1 MNFLALRFGEEI
13 LKGKLREKME
23 QNIQYFNSEEA
34 ARILNVNVSS
44 IKRWTEDGTLECV
57 KTAGGHRKFTMQHLA
72 KFLEQ
77 HKTKTSRANLFPIES
92 EQDLEINTRILK
104 ADFPFLIDYVSEQ
117 SRLCQRDR
125 VLRVF
130 NGLYL
135 AQHPLYEIYDQLVT
149 PVLQMTGDLWA
160 QGKLS
165 IIEEH
170 FSTQTIRDC
179 LIRLQG
185 IIQIPSEKVGT
196 AFCLIMS
203 QELHD
208 VAIKMVDHVLELKGY
223 KVLFSGQMTP
233 SMKIEKIFELYHPD
247 RVYISSTLV
256 TDVNLVQ
263 AEFDK
268 ICYIAQA
275 HGARVFVGGQG
286 FNQIDFSHPAVEK
299 RLNAF
304 EDVYLN

>member
-1 MNFLALRFGEEI
+1 
-13 LKGKLREKME
+13 ME
-23 QNIQYFNSEEA
+23 QSIQYFNSEEA

-72 KFLEQ
+72 KFLER
-77 HKTKTSRANLFPIES
+77 HKTKTVRANLFPIES
-92 EQDLEINTRILK
+92 DADLEINTRILK
-104 ADFPFLIDYVSEQ
+104 ADFEFLIDYVSEQ
-117 SRLCQRDR
+117 SRMCNRDR

-135 AQHPLYEIYDQLVT
+135 AQHPLHEIYDRLVA
-149 PVLQMTGDLWA
+149 PVLQKNGNLWE
-160 QGKLS
+160 QGEIS

-185 IIQIPSEKVGT
+185 IIQVPLEKIGT

-208 VAIKMVDHVLELKGY
+208 IAIKMVDHILELKGY
-223 KVLFSGQMTP
+223 KILFSGQMTP
-233 SMKIEKIFELYHPD
+233 SMKIEKIFELYQPD
-247 RVYISSTLV
+247 WVCISSTIV
-256 TDVNLVQ
+256 TDVNLTQ

-268 ICYIAQA
+268 ICYVAQA
-275 HGARVFVGGQG
+275 HHARVIVGGLG
-286 FNQIDFSHPAVEK
+286 FDKIDFSHPAVDK
-299 RLNAF
+299 RLYTF
-304 EDVYLN
+304 EELFSS

>member
-1 MNFLALRFGEEI
+1 
-13 LKGKLREKME
+13 ME
-23 QNIQYFNSEEA
+23 QSIQYFNSEEA

-77 HKTKTSRANLFPIES
+77 HKTKTTRANLFPIES
-92 EQDLEINTRILK
+92 NEDLEINTRILK
-104 ADFPFLIDYVSEQ
+104 ADFDFLIDYVSEQ
-117 SRLCQRDR
+117 SRICNRDR
-125 VLRVF
+125 VHRVF
-130 NGLYL
+130 SGLYL

-149 PVLQMTGDLWA
+149 PVLHRNGELWMNG
-160 QGKLS
+160 Q
-165 IIEEH
+165 INVIEEH

-179 LIRLQG
+179 LVRLQG
-185 IIQIPSEKVGT
+185 IIQLPSEKIGT

-203 QELHD
+203 HELHD

-223 KVLFSGQMTP
+223 KILFSGQMTP
-233 SMKIEKIFELYHPD
+233 SIKIERIFDIYQPD
-247 RVYISSTLV
+247 RVYISSTIV

-268 ICYIAQA
+268 ICYVAQA
-275 HGARVFVGGQG
+275 HNAQVFVGGQG
-286 FNQIDFSHPAVEK
+286 FDVIDFSHPAVEK
-299 RLNAF
+299 RMHSF
-304 EDVYLN
+304 EELFLD

>member
-1 MNFLALRFGEEI
+1 
-13 LKGKLREKME
+13 ME

-44 IKRWTEDGTLECV
+44 IKRWTEDGTLECI

-72 KFLEQ
+72 KFLEE

-92 EQDLEINTRILK
+92 DQDLEINTRILK
-104 ADFPFLIDYVSEQ
+104 ADFEFLVNYILEQ
-117 SRLCQRDR
+117 SRLCHRER

-135 AQHPLYEIYDQLVT
+135 AQHPLHKIYDCLVT
-149 PVLQMTGDLWA
+149 PALQRNGDLWER
-160 QGKLS
+160 GEIS
-165 IIEEH
+165 TIEEH

-185 IIQIPSEKVGT
+185 IIQIPSEKIGI

-208 VAIKMVDHVLELKGY
+208 IALKMVDHVLELKGY
-223 KVLFSGQMTP
+223 KILFSGQMTP
-233 SMKIEKIFELYHPD
+233 SMKIEKIFEIYQPD
-247 RVYISSTLV
+247 RVYISSTIAN
-256 TDVNLVQ
+256 DVNLAQ

-275 HGARVFVGGQG
+275 HNVRVFVGGLG
-286 FNQIDFSHPAVEK
+286 FEAIDFSHPGTER
-299 RLNAF
+299 RLYTF
-304 EDVYLN
+304 EDVFLS

>member
-1 MNFLALRFGEEI
+1 
-13 LKGKLREKME
+13 ME

-72 KFLEQ
+72 KFLEE

-92 EQDLEINTRILK
+92 DQDLEINTRILK
-104 ADFPFLIDYVSEQ
+104 ADFPFLIDYVSVQ
-117 SRLCQRDR
+117 SRLCNKDR

-135 AQHPLYEIYDQLVT
+135 AQHPLHEIYDQLVT
-149 PVLQMTGDLWA
+149 PVLHRNGDLWER
-160 QGKLS
+160 GELS

-185 IIQIPSEKVGT
+185 IIQIPSEKIGT

-203 QELHD
+203 HELHD
-208 VAIKMVDHVLELKGY
+208 IALKMVDHVLELKGY
-223 KVLFSGQMTP
+223 KILFSGQMTP
-233 SMKIEKIFELYHPD
+233 SMKIEKIFEIYQPD
-247 RVYISSTLV
+247 RVYISSTIAS
-256 TDVNLVQ
+256 DVNLAQ

-275 HGARVFVGGQG
+275 HDVGVFVGGQG
-286 FNQIDFSHPAVEK
+286 FGQIDFSHPAVEK
-299 RLNAF
+299 RLYKF
-304 EDVYLN
+304 EEVFLC

>member
-1 MNFLALRFGEEI
+1 V
-13 LKGKLREKME
+13 E

-44 IKRWTEDGTLECV
+44 IKRWTEDETLECI

-72 KFLEQ
+72 KFLEE

-92 EQDLEINTRILK
+92 ETDLEINTRILK
-104 ADFPFLIDYVSEQ
+104 ADFEFLIEYVLEH
-117 SRLCQRDR
+117 SRLCHRDR

-135 AQHPLYEIYDQLVT
+135 AQHPLNEIYDQLVT
-149 PVLQMTGDLWA
+149 PALRRNGDLWER
-160 QGKLS
+160 GEIS

-185 IIQIPSEKVGT
+185 IIQLPSEKIGT

-208 VAIKMVDHVLELKGY
+208 LAIKMVDHILELKGY
-223 KVLFSGQMTP
+223 QIFYSGQMTP
-233 SMKIEKIFELYHPD
+233 SMKIEKIFEVYKPD
-247 RVYISSTLV
+247 RVYISSTMAS
-256 TDVNLVQ
+256 DVNLAQ

-275 HGARVFVGGQG
+275 HNARVFVGGQG
-286 FNQIDFSHPAVEK
+286 FDQLDFSHSAVER
-299 RLNAF
+299 RLGAF
-304 EDVYLN
+304 EEVFLS

>member
-1 MNFLALRFGEEI
+1 MN
-13 LKGKLREKME
+13 
-23 QNIQYFNSEEA
+23 QTIQYFNSEEA

-57 KTAGGHRKFTMQHLA
+57 KTAGGHRKFTMQQLA
-72 KFLEQ
+72 KFLKE
-77 HKTKTSRANLFPIES
+77 HKTKTERANLFPIES
-92 EQDLEINTRILK
+92 DEDLEINTRILK
-104 ADFPFLIDYVSEQ
+104 GDFEFLVDYVSEQ
-117 SRLCQRDR
+117 SRLCNRDR

-135 AQHPLYEIYDQLVT
+135 AQHTLHEIYDRMVT
-149 PVLQMTGDLWA
+149 PALHSNGDLWE
-160 QGKLS
+160 QGG
-165 IIEEH
+165 ITVIEEH

-185 IIQIPSEKVGT
+185 IIQMPAEKLGT

-223 KVLFSGQMTP
+223 KILFSGQMTP
-233 SMKIEKIFELYHPD
+233 SMKIETIFEIYQPD
-247 RVYISSTLV
+247 RVYISSTIV
-256 TDVNLVQ
+256 PDVNLAQ

-268 ICYIAQA
+268 ICYITAA
-275 HGARVFVGGQG
+275 NHARVFVGGRG
-286 FNQIDFSHPAVEK
+286 FDVIDFSHSAVER
-299 RLNAF
+299 RLNTF
-304 EDVYLN
+304 EDVFLS

>member
-1 MNFLALRFGEEI
+1 
-13 LKGKLREKME
+13 ME
-23 QNIQYFNSEEA
+23 QDIQYFNSEEA

-57 KTAGGHRKFTMQHLA
+57 KTAGGHRKFTMQHLV
-72 KFLEQ
+72 KFLEE

-92 EQDLEINTRILK
+92 EQDLEINTHILK
-104 ADFPFLIDYVSEQ
+104 ADFEFLIDYVLEQ
-117 SRLCQRDR
+117 SRLCHRDR

-135 AQHPLYEIYDQLVT
+135 AQHPLHEFYDQLVT
-149 PVLQMTGDLWA
+149 PALHRNGDLWER
-160 QGKLS
+160 GEIS

-185 IIQIPSEKVGT
+185 IIQLPAEKIGT

-208 VAIKMVDHVLELKGY
+208 IAIKMVDHVLELKGY
-223 KVLFSGQMTP
+223 KILFSGQMTP
-233 SMKIEKIFELYHPD
+233 SMKIEKIFEVYKPD
-247 RVYISSTLV
+247 RVYISST
-256 TDVNLVQ
+256 TDADANFAQ

-275 HGARVFVGGQG
+275 HNARVYVGGRG
-286 FNQIDFSHPAVEK
+286 FNEIDFSHPAVEK
-299 RLNAF
+299 RLYTLEEVF
-304 EDVYLN
+304 LS

>member
-1 MNFLALRFGEEI
+1 
-13 LKGKLREKME
+13 ME

-72 KFLEQ
+72 KFLEE
-77 HKTKTSRANLFPIES
+77 HKTKTARANLFPIES
-92 EQDLEINTRILK
+92 ETDLEINTRILK
-104 ADFPFLIDYVSEQ
+104 ADFEFLIEFVLEQ
-117 SRLCQRDR
+117 SRLCHRDR
-125 VLRVF
+125 VLRVL

-135 AQHPLYEIYDQLVT
+135 AQHPMHEIYDRLVT
-149 PVLQMTGDLWA
+149 PVLHRNGELWE
-160 QGKLS
+160 QGEIS

-179 LIRLQG
+179 MIRLQG
-185 IIQIPSEKVGT
+185 IIQIPSEKIGT

-208 VAIKMVDHVLELKGY
+208 LALKMVDHVLELKGY
-223 KVLFSGQMTP
+223 KILFSGQMTP
-233 SMKIEKIFELYHPD
+233 SMKIEKIFEVYKPD
-247 RVYISSTLV
+247 RVYISSTIDS
-256 TDVNLVQ
+256 DVNLAQ

-275 HGARVFVGGQG
+275 HNARVIVGGRG
-286 FNQIDFSHPAVEK
+286 FDKIDFSHPAVEK
-299 RLNAF
+299 RLGTF
-304 EDVYLN
+304 QEVFLS

>member
-1 MNFLALRFGEEI
+1 MDQTL
-13 LKGKLREKME
+13 
-23 QNIQYFNSEEA
+23 QYFNSEEA
-34 ARILNVNVSS
+34 AQILNVNVSS

-72 KFLEQ
+72 KFLED
-77 HKTKTSRANLFPIES
+77 HKTKTTRANLFPIES
-92 EQDLEINTRILK
+92 ETDLEINTRILK
-104 ADFPFLIDYVSEQ
+104 ADFEFLIEYVMEQ
-117 SRLCQRDR
+117 SRLCHRDR
-125 VLRVF
+125 VHRVF

-135 AQHPLYEIYDQLVT
+135 AQHPLHEIYDQLVT
-149 PVLQMTGDLWA
+149 PVLHRNGDLWE
-160 QGKLS
+160 QGEIS

-185 IIQIPSEKVGT
+185 IIQIPSEKIGA

-208 VAIKMVDHVLELKGY
+208 IAIKMVDHVLELRGFKT
-223 KVLFSGQMTP
+223 LFSGQMTP
-233 SMKIEKIFELYHPD
+233 SMKIEKIFKIYKPD
-247 RVYISSTLV
+247 RVYISSTTV
-256 TDVNLVQ
+256 NDVNLSQ

-275 HGARVFVGGQG
+275 HNARVFIGGQG
-286 FNQIDFSHPAVEK
+286 FDEIDFSHPVVERK
-299 RLNAF
+299 LFTF
-304 EDVYLN
+304 EDVYLS

>member
-1 MNFLALRFGEEI
+1 
-13 LKGKLREKME
+13 ME
-23 QNIQYFNSEEA
+23 QTIQYFNSEEA

-72 KFLEQ
+72 KFLEE
-77 HKTKTSRANLFPIES
+77 HKTKTIRANLFPIES
-92 EQDLEINTRILK
+92 DEDLEINTRILK
-104 ADFPFLIDYVSEQ
+104 ADFEFLVDYVSEQ
-117 SRLCQRDR
+117 SRLCHRDR

-135 AQHPLYEIYDQLVT
+135 AQNPLHQIYDQLVT
-149 PVLQMTGDLWA
+149 PVLHKIGDLWE
-160 QGKLS
+160 QGEIS
-165 IIEEH
+165 VIEEH

-179 LIRLQG
+179 LVRLQG
-185 IIQIPSEKVGT
+185 IIQMPSEKLGT

-208 VAIKMVDHVLELKGY
+208 VAIKMVDHILELKGY
-223 KVLFSGQMTP
+223 KILFSGQMTP
-233 SMKIEKIFELYHPD
+233 SMKIEKIFEIYQPD
-247 RVYISSTLV
+247 RVYISSTIV
-256 TDVNLVQ
+256 TDVNLAQ

-275 HGARVFVGGQG
+275 HNARVYVGGQG
-286 FNQIDFSHPAVEK
+286 FDEIDFSHSAVEK
-299 RLNAF
+299 RLYTF
-304 EDVYLN
+304 EEVFLS

>member
-1 MNFLALRFGEEI
+1 
-13 LKGKLREKME
+13 ME
-23 QNIQYFNSEEA
+23 QSIQYFNSEEA

-72 KFLEQ
+72 KFLEE
-77 HKTKTSRANLFPIES
+77 HKTKTTRANLFPIES
-92 EQDLEINTRILK
+92 DEDLEINARILK
-104 ADFPFLIDYVSEQ
+104 ADYEFLIDYLLEQ
-117 SRLCQRDR
+117 SRLCHRDR
-125 VLRVF
+125 VQRVF

-135 AQHPLYEIYDQLVT
+135 AQHPLPEIYDRLVA
-149 PVLQMTGDLWA
+149 PVLQINGDLWE
-160 QGKLS
+160 QGQIS
-165 IIEEH
+165 VVEEH

-185 IIQIPSEKVGT
+185 IIQIPAKKIGT

-208 VAIKMVDHVLELKGY
+208 VAIKMVDHILELKGFRI
-223 KVLFSGQMTP
+223 LFSGQMTP
-233 SMKIEKIFELYHPD
+233 SMKIEKIFEIYKPD
-247 RVYISSTLV
+247 RVYISSTIV
-256 TDVNLVQ
+256 TDVNLTQ

-275 HGARVFVGGQG
+275 HNARVFVGGRG
-286 FNQIDFSHPAVEK
+286 FELLTISHPAVEK
-299 RLNAF
+299 RLYSF
-304 EDVYLN
+304 EEVYLS

>member
-1 MNFLALRFGEEI
+1 MD
-13 LKGKLREKME
+13 
-23 QNIQYFNSEEA
+23 QSIQYFNSEEA

-44 IKRWTEDGTLECV
+44 IKRWTEDGTLECI

-72 KFLEQ
+72 KFLEA

-92 EQDLEINTRILK
+92 EADLEINTRILK
-104 ADFPFLIDYVSEQ
+104 ADFEFLIDYVSEQ
-117 SRLCQRDR
+117 SRQCHRDR
-125 VLRVF
+125 VHRVF

-135 AQHPLYEIYDQLVT
+135 AQHPLHKIYDQLVT
-149 PVLQMTGDLWA
+149 PVLHRNGDLWERG
-160 QGKLS
+160 Q
-165 IIEEH
+165 ITVVEEH

-185 IIQIPSEKVGT
+185 IIQIPSEKIGT

-208 VAIKMVDHVLELKGY
+208 VAIKMVDHILELKGY
-223 KVLFSGQMTP
+223 KVLFSGQLTP
-233 SMKIEKIFELYHPD
+233 SIKMEKIFDLYHPD
-247 RVYISSTLV
+247 RVYISSTIV

-275 HGARVFVGGQG
+275 HNARVFVGGQG

-299 RLNAF
+299 RLGTF
-304 EDVYLN
+304 EEVFLI